1 VGVSRHQA
9 TLPSLEVLT
18 QRFVVDNPQN
28 PDEAFAEL
36 YAQLPDVTDPEPWL
50 GWARQAKPPV
60 LYLGI
65 GTGRIA
71 VPLARAGIQLVG
83 VDAHPGM
90 LRRLA
95 ERLPSVEL
103 IQTRIED
110 LDLARRFELVIV
122 PSDILSTT
130 PRLQRAALHVAPG
143 GRLPFELMN
152 PHWLKAVSHPGV
164 RVRSMTPTRVDM
176 EVDYRLPDGSV
187 HTQEARDAPLIWPE
201 DVEPWLKTAGLRLE
215 RLFGAGEGDLRTS
228 ATYFV
233 LSAKRSVR
241 G

>member
-1 VGVSRHQA
+1 MIER
-9 TLPSLEVLT
+9 PS
-18 QRFVVDNPQN
+18 FVRDNPDN

-50 GWARQAKPPV
+50 GWARKAKPPV

-95 ERLPSVEL
+95 ERLPTVEL
-103 IQTRIED
+103 IQARIED
-110 LDLARRFELVIV
+110 LDLDRRFDLVMV

-143 GRLPFELMN
+143 GRLAFEMMN

-164 RVRSMTPTRVDM
+164 RVRSMTTARVDM

-187 HTQEARDAPLIWPE
+187 RTQEAHDAPLIWPE

-215 RLFGAGEGDLRTS
+215 RLSGSGDGDLRTS
-228 ATYFV
+228 ATYYV
-233 LSAKRSVR
+233 VSTKRPVR

>member
-1 VGVSRHQA
+1 MGQQS
-9 TLPSLEVLT
+9 S
-18 QRFVVDNPQN
+18 FVRDDPER
-28 PDEAFAEL
+28 PDEGFAEL
-36 YAQLPDVTDPEPWL
+36 YAQLPDVTDLEPWL
-50 GWARQAKPPV
+50 GWARQANPPV
-60 LYLGI
+60 VYLGI

-95 ERLPSVEL
+95 ERLPGVQL
-103 IQTRIED
+103 IQARIED
-110 LDLARRFELVIV
+110 LDLDRRFDLVMV
-122 PSDILSTT
+122 PSGILDTT

-143 GRLPFELMN
+143 GRLAFELMN
-152 PHWLKAVSHPGV
+152 PHWLKAASHPGV
-164 RVRSMTPTRVDM
+164 RVRSMTTTRVDM

-187 HTQEARDAPLIWPE
+187 RTQEAHDDPLIWPE
-201 DVEPWLKTAGLRLE
+201 DIEPWLKTMGLRLE
-215 RLFGAGEGDLRTS
+215 RLFGAGEGDLHTS

-233 LSAKRSVR
+233 LSTKRAVR

>member
-1 VGVSRHQA
+1 MTDR
-9 TLPSLEVLT
+9 PS
-18 QRFVVDNPQN
+18 FVRDDPER
-28 PDEAFAEL
+28 PDEAFADL
-36 YAQLPDVTDPEPWL
+36 YSQLPDVADPEPWL

-95 ERLPSVEL
+95 ERLPTVEL
-103 IQTRIED
+103 IQARIED
-110 LDLARRFELVIV
+110 LDLDRRFDLVMV
-122 PSDILSTT
+122 PSGILNTT
-130 PRLQRAALHVAPG
+130 ARLQRAALHVAPG
-143 GRLPFELMN
+143 GRLAFELMN

-164 RVRSMTPTRVDM
+164 RVRSMTTTLVDM
-176 EVDYRLPDGSV
+176 EVDYRLPNGTTR
-187 HTQEARDAPLIWPE
+187 TQAARGPIIWPE
-201 DVEPWLKTAGLRLE
+201 DIELWLKTAGLRLE
-215 RLFGAGEGDLRTS
+215 RLFGAGDGDLRTS
-228 ATYFV
+228 ATYYV
-233 LSAKRSVR
+233 VSTKRPVR

>member
-1 VGVSRHQA
+1 MSDRA
-9 TLPSLEVLT
+9 A
-18 QRFVVDNPQN
+18 FVRDEPDN

-50 GWARQAKPPV
+50 GWARRAKAPV

-71 VPLARAGIQLVG
+71 VPLAKAGIQLVG

-95 ERLPSVEL
+95 QRLPMVEL
-103 IQTRIED
+103 IQARIED
-110 LDLARRFELVIV
+110 LDLDRRFELVMV

-143 GRLPFELMN
+143 GRLAFELMN
-152 PHWLKAVSHPGV
+152 PHWLKAASHPGV
-164 RVRSMTPTRVDM
+164 RVRSMTLTAVDM

-187 HTQEARDAPLIWPE
+187 RTQEAPDAPLIWPE
-201 DVEPWLKTAGLRLE
+201 DAQPWLKTAGLRLE
-215 RLFGAGEGDLRTS
+215 TLSGSGDGDLRTS
-228 ATYFV
+228 ATYYV
-233 LSAKRSVR
+233 LSTKRPVR